1 MVVRRCP
8 LLLGAAIPVGP
19 MHERPAQVE
28 DHRARRRH
36 ARNCTKRRP
45 QREGSM
51 LAAVFDLS
59 WLFWLFIVAQF
70 FIPLYQK
77 QMLELRRNRAFH
89 GFQQARRTRL
99 STMIHGQDTMS
110 FLGFPM
116 ARYIDIED
124 SEQVL
129 RAVRLTPSDMPID
142 FLLHTPGGLVLAA
155 EQIAFALKRHQG
167 KVTVFVP
174 HYAMSGGALIALS
187 GDGIVMDPNA
197 VLGPVDPQLGN
208 QQAAYPAASIIRA
221 LARPN
226 PNRDDQTL
234 ILGDVAEKALRQV
247 RATVKRLL
255 LEHYSEADAER
266 IANKLSSGEWTHDYA
281 LDVAGLRELG
291 IKMTEDMPREVYDLM
306 DLFPQ
311 TSQRRP
317 SVEFIPLPYTSPPPA
332 VRPRGD
338 RSS

>member
-1 MVVRRCP
+1 
-8 LLLGAAIPVGP
+8 
-19 MHERPAQVE
+19 
-28 DHRARRRH
+28 
-36 ARNCTKRRP
+36 
-45 QREGSM
+45 M

-77 QMLELRRNRAFH
+77 QMLALRRNRAFH
-89 GFQQARRTRL
+89 GFEQRRRTRL
-99 STMIHGQDTMS
+99 ITMIHRQETMS
-110 FLGFPM
+110 FLGFPI

-129 RAVRLTPSDMPID
+129 RAVRLTPPDMPID

-174 HYAMSGGALIALS
+174 HYAMSGGALVAIAA
-187 GDGIVMDPNA
+187 DEIVMDPNA
-197 VLGPVDPQLGN
+197 VLGPVDPQLGSA
-208 QQAAYPAASIIRA
+208 QAAYPAASIIRA
-221 LARPN
+221 LAQPN

-247 RATVKRLL
+247 TATVKRLL

-291 IKMTEDMPREVYDLM
+291 IKVTEDMPREVYELM